1 MDQTLD
7 NINFHSLWPT
17 TLLSTMYVA
26 DMTALQ
32 DEIYNLATVPNE
44 IKKSNYGGWQS
55 SSDLFKN
62 PVCESLCNYISK
74 IVCSTTNINNIKF
87 HQMWASINKKNDFNT
102 VHSHTNVFD
111 LSGVYYVK
119 VPVNSGNIVFRD
131 PRQGQIHSNS
141 KLYGSD
147 SEQFMPF
154 ECMLLIF
161 PSWLEHYVLPNLS
174 DNDRIS
180 ISFDITL
187 E

>member
-1 MDQTLD
+1 
-7 NINFHSLWPT
+7 
-17 TLLSTMYVA
+17 
-26 DMTALQ
+26 
-32 DEIYNLATVPNE
+32 
-44 IKKSNYGGWQS
+44 
-55 SSDLFKN
+55 
-62 PVCESLCNYISK
+62 
-74 IVCSTTNINNIKF
+74 
-87 HQMWASINKKNDFNT
+87 MWASINKKNDFNT

-174 DNDRIS
+174 DDDRIS